1 MLQSHPWPPQHG
13 TRVATSSA
21 GCTPPLAA
29 SITGPTS
36 VCEVLHTSQAEV
48 TQPHPCASWPIPAR
62 QWVATRRRCRGAAQ
76 DRLARNKNDFLA
88 LLRLQRQLV
97 RAPRPLAFDDGPRN
111 DSRMV
116 CSPFAT

>member
-1 MLQSHPWPPQHG
+1 M
-13 TRVATSSA
+13 
-21 GCTPPLAA
+21 
-29 SITGPTS
+29 S

-97 RAPRPLAFDDGPRN
+97 RALRPLAFDDGPRN
-111 DSRMV
+111 DSRTV
-116 CSPFAT
+116 CYPSATKLRQQGEREEGAERRSPNSHCVDVP